1 MIIFK
6 DIEIEGLG
14 SIHNRA
20 TFKLDQGN
28 SLNVIRGHVGAGK
41 TTIPSGIYYA
51 LYGKI
56 LKEKGTIETWP
67 ELQLESYR
75 GTYVK
80 LNYDI
85 DGIIHSVIRCKSFKS
100 KITVGLNKKVKGSNG
115 LYYLI
120 DGELVTVNK
129 GKGNIQTLIEKNLGY
144 SMDLFKNSII
154 FGQKMKRIIEETGP
168 QKKKVFEEAFEVGF
182 IDEAKE
188 ITQKD
193 KTKLLETQKD
203 LVNAKDNIEQK
214 LDYKEELYE
223 QALDREANFS
233 KEKDKRVE
241 EYQGEIKELREE
253 LIGWKEDLQK
263 LTVNSDTK
271 SLNEKKTILEKELK
285 DIKKKNNDITN
296 LKEKELV
303 FIEDIEDNQL
313 SLNSAKPKIC
323 KECGGKLTDEAYN
336 KKRKKWKEEI
346 ENSKERLKDIRKQL
360 KVLGNKVDTYDIEVK
375 ITKIN
380 EKLAIIKYNEDQFD
394 KLETKISKIEDKI
407 KSYEDKIKELKE
419 ETLEVK
425 SELYSKAIKRLTR
438 NLKKVQKNKRLIDK
452 EINLQDWLISDPLS
466 NNGLKAYMFDNLLQ
480 NVNIKLDE
488 YSKILG
494 FQVEFGINLD
504 SHRKEFYQAILKND
518 IVIPY
523 EDLSGGQK
531 QLIDTTVAFAIH
543 DVISSIRPTNLLFL
557 DEPFESLDIDNI
569 EIVAELVQEKAKN
582 KSLFLITHHQSFSPV
597 NANYITISL
606 DENQHTVISQ

>member
-14 SIHNRA
+14 SIHNRT

-67 ELQLESYR
+67 ELQLENYR

-129 GKGNIQTLIEKNLGY
+129 GKGNIQSLIEKNLGY

-223 QALDREANFS
+223 QALE
-233 KEKDKRVE
+233 KEKNFDKDKKER
-241 EYQGEIKELREE
+241 IKEYE
-253 LIGWKEDLQK
+253 EDLKDLHDEKINVNYDLKKLNLGKPESLQLMISALNIKIGKSHKHNKRCWELDMDIKECQK
-263 LTVNSDTK
+263 DIDKIKQHINS
-271 SLNEKKTILEKELK
+271 N
-285 DIKKKNNDITN
+285 DIKKCSECGTILDKEQ
-296 LKEKELV
+296 KEKR
-303 FIEDIEDNQL
+303 
-313 SLNSAKPKIC
+313 
-323 KECGGKLTDEAYN
+323 KLE
-336 KKRKKWKEEI
+336 WQ
-346 ENSKERLKDIRKQL
+346 ERLKVEKRNLKACLKRKSEHGKEIDISKDQKELDKLKGNLAVIKHTDKEFERLEKRRDDIVNKITTLQGRIKQQL
-360 KVLGNKVDTYDIEVK
+360 EVK
-375 ITKIN
+375 
-380 EKLAIIKYNEDQFD
+380 
-394 KLETKISKIEDKI
+394 
-407 KSYEDKIKELKE
+407 
-419 ETLEVK
+419 LEVK
-425 SELYSKAIKRLTR
+425 SELYCKAIKRLTR

-452 EINLQDWLISDPLS
+452 EIYLQDWLISDPLS

-606 DENQHTVISQ
+606 DENQHTIISQ